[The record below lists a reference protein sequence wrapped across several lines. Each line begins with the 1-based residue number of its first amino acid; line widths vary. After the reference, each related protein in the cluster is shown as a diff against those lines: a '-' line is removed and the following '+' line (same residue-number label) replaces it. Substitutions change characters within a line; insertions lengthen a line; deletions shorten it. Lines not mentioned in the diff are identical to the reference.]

1 MGNSNPDSADYNSL
15 ADFSTPKKE
24 TIEIRIPWMLL
35 NAKAPNIK
43 RIYW

>member
-15 ADFSTPKKE
+15 ADFSTPKKRQLRFDSLDVIKCE
-24 TIEIRIPWMLL
+24 GT
-35 NAKAPNIK
+35 KYK